1 MHNQNRAEY
10 KARMADPAVA
20 AKLAGKASQWTALTR
35 ELTSRRVG
43 AAGNGAAGT
52 AAASSPPAVPPSEG
66 AAQTLKMIEKLL
78 TVNPDPAHLWNHR
91 RELLLLPS
99 SATPSESADGDAP
112 ETSTSDASTRANFD
126 LEDELK
132 LTAACLQRNPK
143 AYAAWFHRKW
153 AVRHWLLTTA
163 ASAPGEQR
171 SALLHT
177 ELGLCASFLDR
188 DERNFHCWNYR
199 RYIVALMLE
208 VSLLGNADNDINL
221 DGSWNSV
228 GDAVVMGPQ
237 LAIDTGRSEAKEEQ
251 VPPESIDEVIRSE
264 FEYTSQRIEKNFSNC
279 SAFHYRSKL
288 IDLVLDADLREEG
301 IGPNEEGEAY
311 QVKLDM
317 SRGEL
322 EMVQSAVFTEPD
334 DQTAWWYHR
343 FVLAWA
349 RPKSVEHWTDKDA
362 AAEGMESFAEV
373 LEEEKESIRE
383 LVEAEG
389 EKCKWGLLALHMV
402 LTELVDLDDS
412 TDRESL
418 VEEANDCIDQLTA
431 LDPDRATRYKSMRR

>member
-1 MHNQNRAEY
+1 MHNQNRIEY

-35 ELTSRRVG
+35 ELASRRVG
-43 AAGNGAAGT
+43 AAGNGST
-52 AAASSPPAVPPSEG
+52 AALSPPAVPPSEG

-112 ETSTSDASTRANFD
+112 ETSTSDASTSTSTNFD

-153 AVRHWLLTTA
+153 AVRHFLLTTA
-163 ASAPGEQR
+163 ASATGEQR
-171 SALLHT
+171 SALLQT

-199 RYIVALMLE
+199 RYVVALMLE
-208 VSLLGNADNDINL
+208 ISSLDNADENNVSL

-237 LAIDTGRSEAKEEQ
+237 LALDTDRSNAKEKQ
-251 VPPESIDEVIRSE
+251 LPAESIDEVIRSE

-301 IGPNEEGEAY
+301 ISRNEEGEAY
-311 QVKLDM
+311 QVRLDM

-349 RPKSVEHWTDKDA
+349 KPQSVEHWTDRDA
-362 AAEGMESFAEV
+362 AADAMESFAEV

-389 EKCKWGLLALHMV
+389 GKCKWGLLALHML
-402 LTELVDLDDS
+402 LTELMDLDDNA
-412 TDRESL
+412 DRESL

-431 LDPDRATRYKSMRR
+431 LDPDRATRYKSMKR